1 MRSIVPAQAVS
12 NSEPIAPTDLS
23 HTKRYS
29 TARLGADQQ
38 QVQQEHDYEN
48 KAGKRHNQWM
58 RRANSGTRLLT
69 LVEASP

>member
-48 KAGKRHNQWM
+48 EAGKRHN
-58 RRANSGTRLLT
+58 
-69 LVEASP
+69 